1 MYNGLPG
8 LGTPQGQFSAPSYT
22 SAGFGASS
30 NLGFAYGTPSYA
42 SAGLGA
48 SSNLFNHAP
57 VPPFGGHGGAFMQ
70 GGVPGSTP
78 FGRPATPSPP
88 FGRPASP
95 SLPVSMFGLF
105 GAPPEHTYK
114 PVPYVSSEID
124 TMQGRIRFLE
134 VCNESLKGRLR
145 EVEAG
150 QRQLLG
156 YATHTETALVELCA
170 RVAALETSLR
180 AAPAKPDEQ

>member
-8 LGTPQGQFSAPSYT
+8 LGAPQGLFSA
-22 SAGFGASS
+22 
-30 NLGFAYGTPSYA
+30 PSYA

-57 VPPFGGHGGAFMQ
+57 APPFGGHGGAFMQ
-70 GGVPGSTP
+70 GGMPGSTP

-88 FGRPASP
+88 FGRPANP

-114 PVPYVSSEID
+114 PVPHVSSEID

-134 VCNESLKGRLR
+134 VCNESLTGRLR
-145 EVEAG
+145 EAEAG

-180 AAPAKPDEQ
+180 AAPAKPGEQ